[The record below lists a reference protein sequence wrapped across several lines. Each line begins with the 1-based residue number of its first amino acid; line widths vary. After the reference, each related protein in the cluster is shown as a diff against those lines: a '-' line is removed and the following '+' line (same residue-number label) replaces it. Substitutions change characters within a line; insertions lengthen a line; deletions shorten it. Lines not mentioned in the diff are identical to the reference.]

1 MVNCGLDDEGKAT
14 MDRDQSVLT
23 NRSRAV
29 MTRTDR
35 AAIGVLLL
43 LTGLPALAQVDF
55 TGEWAPRY
63 HEDEPERIP
72 GPELGDYLG
81 LPLNDAARLRADSW
95 DASIQTVPE
104 HQCIPHPS
112 TYSFRGPSNLRVSRE
127 FDPVTQDIVAYTIYG
142 TFGRAT
148 RTIWMDG
155 RPHPSKNAP
164 HDQTGF
170 TTGTWDGDVLTAVT
184 THMKTGYIRR
194 NGAAMSD
201 QATMT
206 TTFLRHGNILTL
218 AAWVEDPVYLTEP
231 YILTRSYEE
240 SATLLD
246 SAGPPCIPGD
256 EGVEEGRVPHYL
268 PGKNPFIDEMNK
280 IYGIPREAA
289 LGGAETMY
297 PAFRDKIKDKF
308 VIPAKCKRNC
318 GQ

>member
-1 MVNCGLDDEGKAT
+1 MNCHKISLYST
-14 MDRDQSVLT
+14 ILLSV
-23 NRSRAV
+23 A
-29 MTRTDR
+29 
-35 AAIGVLLL
+35 
-43 LTGLPALAQVDF
+43 LPALAEIDLSGSW
-55 TGEWAPRY
+55 TSKN
-63 HEDEPERIP
+63 HEDSMERGAGPNPDDWAGLPFNDAGRAKALSFSQSIISMPERICWFQTQWHVAA
-72 GPELGDYLG
+72 GPFSLKIWSENDPLTGKIQAWVLGG
-81 LPLNDAARLRADSW
+81 WETRA
-95 DASIQTVPE
+95 PM
-104 HQCIPHPS
+104 
-112 TYSFRGPSNLRVSRE
+112 
-127 FDPVTQDIVAYTIYG
+127 
-142 TFGRAT
+142 
-148 RTIWMDG
+148 TIWMDG

-194 NGAAMSD
+194 DGAAMSD

-206 TTFLRHGNILTL
+206 TTFLRHGDMLTL

-231 YILTRSYEE
+231 YILTRSYME

-280 IYGIPREAA
+280 VYGIPREAA

-297 PAFRDKIKDKF
+297 PAYRDKIKDKF
-308 VIPAKCKRNC
+308 VMPAKCKRNC
-318 GQ
+318 GVPAAGQQN